1 MEDNITSDNIQE
13 AFSSLVEITSV
24 YADTL
29 TYWEWLNLLDF
40 LEESKTN
47 AWTHVDPIFL
57 SIIGG
62 RKKLKDK
69 NFGKDGLEIFLL
81 NHSLLYFQNVLSRIG
96 QGVLIPFKE
105 IPTRIQ
111 DVDKVI
117 KNIITYRLR
126 VGKCFQ
132 KS

>member
-24 YADTL
+24 YADAL
-29 TYWEWLNLLDF
+29 TYWEWVNLLDF
-40 LEESKTN
+40 LEDSKTH

-62 RKKLKDK
+62 RTKLKGKKFDK
-69 NFGKDGLEIFLL
+69 EGLDIFLL
-81 NHSLLYFQNVLSRIG
+81 DKSLLSLQKVLVRIG

-105 IPTRIQ
+105 IPTKIQ
-111 DVDKVI
+111 EVDKVI
-117 KNIITYRLR
+117 KNIITYRLM
-126 VGKCFQ
+126 VGK
-132 KS
+132 